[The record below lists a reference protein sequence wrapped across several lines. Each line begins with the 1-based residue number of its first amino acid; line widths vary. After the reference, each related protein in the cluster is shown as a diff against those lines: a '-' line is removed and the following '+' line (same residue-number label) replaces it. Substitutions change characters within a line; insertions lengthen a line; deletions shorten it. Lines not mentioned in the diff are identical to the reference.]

1 MSQQVTILLPPH
13 LPDSEYHERLAKLI
27 VARGGMPKQGP
38 LSLAKEV
45 TAFIHT
51 APTAGVDISSYRL
64 PILTLV
70 VMDDVDMAVVPFGHR
85 VLGQGEHDDWKLFL
99 GEALPMHNELPVLPP
114 KETTMSTE
122 NKYPY
127 LSNKDLAQ
135 LIGLNRLIQF
145 DQLPQRFKDM
155 DKYIPYGHD
164 LITLIQER
172 LCNAD
177 EATEDVE
184 IDSKRR
190 WCTMTL
196 NYYFERNISLRDTI
210 RDMITEYRVTVPG
223 SLEET
228 ITSIVDKI
236 DELGLIAKNVPN
248 GPKFELAVSWDVD
261 HIRFKGEVLARS
273 HIDSWIIYIP
283 QSDPQP
289 LSITPS
295 DEPFSVYLRDW
306 EQLNDAA
313 LRVVPQIYWGRK
325 GEIIGEIG
333 VVKVDLT
340 SLASP
345 GIINILGVYFESI
358 KQQFHVYCR
367 RVDGQCQVYVNSA
380 MGNYTNVTYTVESMP
395 R

>member
-13 LPDSEYHERLAKLI
+13 LPDPEYHERLAKLI

-64 PILTLV
+64 PVLTLV
-70 VMDDVDMAVVPFGHR
+70 VLDDVDMAVVPFAHR
-85 VLGQGEHDDWKLFL
+85 VLGRGVNNDWKLFL
-99 GEALPMHNELPVLPP
+99 GEAHPMHNKLPVLPP
-114 KETTMSTE
+114 KETIMPTE

-177 EATEDVE
+177 ETVEDVE

-190 WCTMTL
+190 YCTVEL
-196 NYYFERNISLRDTI
+196 NYYFERNIDLRDTI
-210 RDMITEYRVTVPG
+210 HEAMDLYRVTVPG
-223 SLEET
+223 SREEMV
-228 ITSIVDKI
+228 TSIINKI

-248 GPKFELAVSWDVD
+248 GPKFTLAISWDVD
-261 HIRFKGEVLARS
+261 HIQFKGEVLARS
-273 HIDSWIIYIP
+273 HIDSWIIYVQGTEAQTP
-283 QSDPQP
+283 QIKVSEE
-289 LSITPS
+289 T
-295 DEPFSVYLRDW
+295 FSVYLRDW
-306 EQLNDAA
+306 ETMTHSA
-313 LRVVPQIYWGRK
+313 LRLVPPFYWGK
-325 GEIIGEIG
+325 AGEVLGEIG

-340 SLASP
+340 FLASAP
-345 GIINILGVYFESI
+345 PINVQGVYFESI
-358 KQQFHVYCR
+358 KQQFHVYCK
-367 RVDGQCQVYVNSA
+367 RVDDQYQVYVNSA
-380 MGNYTNVTYTVESMP
+380 MGNYTNVTYTVASMP